1 MRLRQKTVQPRKKS
15 EKSIDSRSIP
25 EESIVSSEKS
35 EAQNSPASSFSAT
48 QLQHLTNLFISVP
61 ASCQPRISW
70 KLNVALPLQK
80 CKITVCRPRISRKLN
95 ADTPRKPST
104 YIAQKPVCA
113 TPSPRHAAQKAPS
126 LPALLRRSP
135 MRRQSQRWDGYLS

>member
-1 MRLRQKTVQPRKKS
+1 MKLHQKTVQPRKES

-25 EESIVSSEKS
+25 EESTGSSEKS

-48 QLQHLTNLFISVP
+48 QLQHSHELVHICP
-61 ASCQPRISW
+61 ASCQPRISH
-70 KLNVALPLQK
+70 VALPLQK
-80 CKITVCRPRISRKLN
+80 CKITVSRLQISRKLN